1 METVGI
7 RELKAHLSHHLR
19 RVRAGARVVVTE
31 RGLAIATIDAVA
43 FPQTIMWARDL
54 VTAGQANWNGGK
66 PEGCHRPPET
76 TDGHPVSAVVIED
89 RR

>member
-19 RVRAGARVVVTE
+19 RVRSGTRVVVTE
-31 RGLAIATIDAVA
+31 RGRAIATIDAVTLPKA
-43 FPQTIMWARDL
+43 ITWARDL
-54 VTAGQANWNGGK
+54 VAAGQANWNGGK
-66 PEGCHRPPET
+66 PEGCLRPLET
-76 TDGHPVSAVVIED
+76 TNGRTVSAAVIED

>member
-7 RELKAHLSHHLR
+7 RELKAHLSHHLK

-31 RGLAIATIDAVA
+31 RGRAIATIDAVA
-43 FPQTIMWARDL
+43 LPQAIMWARDL
-54 VTAGQANWNGGK
+54 VAAGQANWNGGK
-66 PEGCHRPPET
+66 PEGCQRPHNT
-76 TDGHPVSAVVIED
+76 TKGQTVSAAVIED